1 MRLSNNLKERL
12 SSFWTLQLAGWLAY
26 WVMIYVTFLT
36 VVSSDRM
43 LSLLH
48 VKSVRTI
55 IGFGLTCV
63 LRLIYKPAARRQ
75 SFRLIAVL
83 AFAGAIVFGCC
94 WALLEDSY
102 FWWWEGSTGNF
113 FSWSRFPKVA
123 LDYAMT
129 LLAWSALYFGIK
141 YWRAWETERARTL
154 QAHALAQQAQLEML
168 RYQLNPHFL
177 FNALN
182 SIRAFVT
189 AFDAYAIRAFDVN
202 ALDYLLKPINP
213 TRLAAAIA
221 RLTNSD
227 AAPAVALRKLEYGDR
242 LFLEINGRAQ
252 FLKLDQIVCLRAA
265 GDYSEVIATDG
276 KPAPALK
283 SLKEWE
289 ERLPDN
295 HFVRIHRSTIINL
308 DFVEQIESHF
318 NRSYQI
324 HLRHLDEPL
333 LVSRRYAAQLKQKFG

>member
-1 MRLSNNLKERL
+1 MNSRAVIVDDERL
-12 SSFWTLQLAGWLAY
+12 ARKELRTLLVEHPTIEIVGEADSVKTAAPLIHSVQPD
-26 WVMIYVTFLT
+26 VIFLDIQMPGA
-36 VVSSDRM
+36 S
-43 LSLLH
+43 
-48 VKSVRTI
+48 
-55 IGFGLTCV
+55 GF
-63 LRLIYKPAARRQ
+63 Q
-75 SFRLIAVL
+75 
-83 AFAGAIVFGCC
+83 
-94 WALLEDSY
+94 LLEAIDAAS
-102 FWWWEGSTGNF
+102 
-113 FSWSRFPKVA
+113 KV
-123 LDYAMT
+123 
-129 LLAWSALYFGIK
+129 I
-141 YWRAWETERARTL
+141 
-154 QAHALAQQAQLEML
+154 
-168 RYQLNPHFL
+168 
-177 FNALN
+177 
-182 SIRAFVT
+182 FVT

-227 AAPAVALRKLEYGDR
+227 AAPAAALRKLEYGDR

-276 KPAPALK
+276 KPALVLK

-308 DFVEQIESHF
+308 EYVEHIEGHF

-324 HLRHLDEPL
+324 QLRHLPAPL